1 MKIVSED
8 LNFKG
13 KRVLITGAASGIGAA
28 MAKTFSD
35 HGASLILAD
44 INKMDPNYNK
54 KRIPSL
60 LQTIEFDQADPRSI
74 ERMVAQAGR
83 VDILLNN
90 AGIVWMGQFEKMSEA
105 DISKL
110 FAINLSGHIQ
120 GAQ

>member
-1 MKIVSED
+1 
-8 LNFKG
+8 
-13 KRVLITGAASGIGAA
+13 

-90 AGIVWMGQFEKMSEA
+90 AALFGWEPFEEMSEA
-105 DISKL
+105 DIKQ
-110 FAINLSGHIQ
+110 N
-120 GAQ
+120 

>member
-28 MAKTFSD
+28 MAETFSD

-54 KRIPSL
+54 KESRASYK
-60 LQTIEFDQADPRSI
+60 
-74 ERMVAQAGR
+74 
-83 VDILLNN
+83 LLNLTRLTH
-90 AGIVWMGQFEKMSEA
+90 
-105 DISKL
+105 DP
-110 FAINLSGHIQ
+110 
-120 GAQ
+120 